1 MLFLWLSAEQ
11 SMWRLRKTRI
21 KSFIFFTGIYK
32 IRQQV
37 RKEEGWENEKGAR
50 YENKIIIQTENAIT
64 QLKCALEVVKKKKS
78 HMEHAQNL
86 INNMEDKLERLHNE

>member
-1 MLFLWLSAEQ
+1 MVFLWLSAEQ

-50 YENKIIIQTENAIT
+50 YENKIIIQSENAIT
-64 QLKCALEVVKKKKS
+64 QMCFRSCKKKKS
-78 HMEHAQNL
+78 HGTCTKF
-86 INNMEDKLERLHNE
+86 D

>member
-1 MLFLWLSAEQ
+1 MVFLWLSAEQ

-50 YENKIIIQTENAIT
+50 YENKIIIQNENAIT
-64 QLKCALEVVKKKKS
+64 QMCFRSCKKKS
-78 HMEHAQNL
+78 HGTRTKF
-86 INNMEDKLERLHNE
+86 D